1 VAAEEERSMQ
11 ADLILTGGVVYTV
24 DARRSRH
31 EAVAVKGGRIL
42 ALGSAAEVAEWSG
55 PRTRTVDLG
64 GRLVLPGF
72 ADAHLHPSF
81 ATVELFEVK
90 LADCRSVRE
99 CLDRLALFA
108 AEHPELPAIR
118 GGGWY
123 PTMVPMEEMTAAAI
137 DRVVPDRPVC
147 LHDDNVHAQWVN
159 SELLRRAGVGRDDPG
174 WSGAIVERLPDGSPK
189 GLLHEAFPWVERALP
204 QYTVAQRAAALRH
217 LQREIAG
224 RYGTTLMHEAGV
236 YPWETVL
243 DAYRRL
249 EDDDELTARFC
260 LAVMLDPDGP
270 VGEQI
275 DAAAEVRAR
284 FTGPLVRA
292 ATVKLFIDG
301 VIETHTGYLAEPY
314 ADRPGFCGTP
324 IWPPE
329 RLIEASSAAA
339 AAGFQLH
346 YHAIGDAAVS
356 LALDAIAA
364 ARHGARESG
373 LASSGGRPAAR
384 DIVTHLQLVD
394 PRDYGRMAALG
405 VVAAVQPYWFT
416 RDPDYYRE
424 LYRLVGARADRQYPM
439 RSLLEAGVTVA
450 GASDYPVSPPPDP
463 LLAIQRGVLRR
474 DPLAPVTNVE
484 LWPEEAASVETMIE
498 VFTLAG
504 ARANFL
510 EHETGSL
517 EVGKSADLVVLR
529 ENLLELPAERIHE
542 AAVELT
548 LFRGRPAF
556 AAGPFAGYAD

>member
-1 VAAEEERSMQ
+1 MR
-11 ADLILTGGVVYTV
+11 ADLVLTGGVVYAV

-31 EAVAVKGGRIL
+31 EALAVKDGRIA
-42 ALGSAAEVAEWSG
+42 ALGSAAEAAGWAG

-81 ATVELFEVK
+81 ATGELFEVK

-99 CLDRLALFA
+99 CLDRLARFA

-123 PTMVPMEEMTAAAI
+123 PTMVPMEGMTAAAI

-159 SELLRRAGVGRDDPG
+159 GELLRRAGVGRGDPG
-174 WSGAIVERLPDGSPK
+174 WNGAVIERLPDGAPK

-204 QYTVAQRAAALRH
+204 QYTAQQRAEALRH
-217 LQREIAG
+217 FQREIAG

-236 YPWETVL
+236 HPWETVL

-260 LAVMLDPDGP
+260 LAVMLEPDEP

-275 DAAAEVRAR
+275 EAAAEVRAR
-284 FTGPLVRA
+284 FTGPLVCA
-292 ATVKLFIDG
+292 ATVKLFVDG
-301 VIETHTGYLAEPY
+301 VVETHTGYLAEPY
-314 ADRPGFCGTP
+314 ADRPGFRGAP
-324 IWPPE
+324 IWPAE
-329 RLIEASSAAA
+329 RLVEASRAAA

-356 LALDAIAA
+356 LALDAVAA
-364 ARHGARESG
+364 ARGAAAAAG
-373 LASSGGRPAAR
+373 ASAAAVASPAR

-394 PRDYGRMAALG
+394 PGDYARMAALG

-416 RDPDYYRE
+416 RDPAYHRE
-424 LYRLVGARADRQYPM
+424 LRRLVGARADRQYPM
-439 RSLLEAGVTVA
+439 KSLLRAGVSVA

-474 DPLAPVTNVE
+474 DPTALVENAE
-484 LWPEEAASVETMIE
+484 LWPEEAVDVEAMIE
-498 VFTLAG
+498 AFTIAG

-517 EVGKSADLVVLR
+517 EVGKSAELVVLR
-529 ENLLELPAERIHE
+529 ENLLDLPAERIHE

-548 LFRGRPAF
+548 LFRGRPVF
-556 AAGPFAGYAD
+556 AAGPFAGLTAG

>member
-1 VAAEEERSMQ
+1 MQ
-11 ADLILTGGVVYTV
+11 ADLILTGGVVYAV
-24 DARRSRH
+24 DTRRSRY
-31 EAVAVKGGRIL
+31 EAVAVKDGRIV
-42 ALGSAAEVAEWSG
+42 ALGSAAEAAEWAG

-72 ADAHLHPSF
+72 VDAHLHPSF
-81 ATVELFEVK
+81 ATVELFEVR
-90 LADCRSVRE
+90 LADCRSVQE

-123 PTMVPMEEMTAAAI
+123 PTVVPMEEMTAAAI

-204 QYTVAQRAAALRH
+204 QYTVAQRAEALRH

-236 YPWETVL
+236 HPWETVL

-260 LAVMLDPDGP
+260 LAVMLDPDDP

-275 DAAAEVRAR
+275 EAASEVRAR
-284 FTGPLVRA
+284 FAGPLVRA
-292 ATVKLFIDG
+292 ATVKFFVDG
-301 VIETHTGYLAEPY
+301 VLETHTGYLSEPY
-314 ADRPGFCGTP
+314 ADRPGFRGTP
-324 IWPPE
+324 IWPAE
-329 RLIEASSAAA
+329 RLLEASSAAA

-364 ARHGARESG
+364 ARRAGGAD
-373 LASSGGRPAAR
+373 GGAAGGAGPAATR
-384 DIVTHLQLVD
+384 DAITHLQLMD
-394 PRDYGRMAALG
+394 PRDYDRMAALG

-416 RDPDYYRE
+416 KDPDYDRE
-424 LYRLVGARADRQYPM
+424 LRRLVGARADHQYPL
-439 RSLLEAGVTVA
+439 RSLLRAGVAVA
-450 GASDYPVSPPPDP
+450 GGSDYPVSPPPDP

-474 DPLAPVTNVE
+474 DPLAPVANDE

-517 EVGKSADLVVLR
+517 ELGKSADLVVLR

-548 LFRGRPAF
+548 LFRGRPVF
-556 AAGPFAGYAD
+556 AAGPFAGFAD